1 MRNNEKYNIFSMYN
15 ADENQKGKVHYISF
29 KYLCLCLYIIGFYC
43 LLLCKSLEK
52 QSFGIA
58 NISNAYERNLG
69 EVEEYNYWPQRK
81 SYLKYKKEDV
91 NKIKSNINK
100 RKYNE
105 QMVEKYENI
114 INKNLCNIHMEY
126 KNSSYKKNM
135 DYKNMSKNL
144 TEKELRDVL
153 NSLEG
158 CPSKEDLRII
168 WAHTLGV
175 VKGGLDD
182 VLNILKGLIQKYLDN
197 DVNINNFIDDYSYN
211 DFLYGNIWNENRSGF
226 CKTVANEEAN
236 YSKFFF
242 RLINS
247 KHTLDDVLKFIY
259 SFLEHFDKLK
269 KELHEKHQEEILR
282 NIAKSFNEMKKI

>member
-1 MRNNEKYNIFSMYN
+1 MYN
-15 ADENQKGKVHYISF
+15 AGVNQKGKVHYISF
-29 KYLCLCLYIIGFYC
+29 KYVCLCLYIIGFYC
-43 LLLCKSLEK
+43 LLKSLEK
-52 QSFGIA
+52 HSFGIS
-58 NISNAYERNLG
+58 NISNAYVRNLG
-69 EVEEYNYWPQRK
+69 ELEENNNWPQRK
-81 SYLKYKKEDV
+81 SNLIHKKEDV

-105 QMVEKYENI
+105 QMVEKCENI
-114 INKNLCNIHMEY
+114 IDKKLCNINMEY
-126 KNSSYKKNM
+126 KNSTYIKHM
-135 DYKNMSKNL
+135 DYKNMSKDL
-144 TEKELRDVL
+144 TEKELRDGL

-168 WAHTLGV
+168 WTHTLGV
-175 VKGGLDD
+175 AKGGLDD
-182 VLNILKGLIQKYLDN
+182 ILNMLKGLIQKYLDN
-197 DVNINNFIDDYSYN
+197 DVYIGTDEDD
-211 DFLYGNIWNENRSGF
+211 DDEFLYGRIWNENRSGF
-226 CKTVANEEAN
+226 CKTIANEEAN

-282 NIAKSFNEMKKI
+282 RIAETLDIKKKS

>member
-15 ADENQKGKVHYISF
+15 ADENQKGK
-29 KYLCLCLYIIGFYC
+29 
-43 LLLCKSLEK
+43 KSLGNC
-52 QSFGIA
+52 SYGIA
-58 NISNAYERNLG
+58 NISNVHERNLG

-114 INKNLCNIHMEY
+114 IKNNLWNMNMEKENY
-126 KNSSYKKNM
+126 NHINNM
-135 DYKNMSKNL
+135 NYNDISKNL
-144 TEKELRDVL
+144 TEKELRDGL
-153 NSLEG
+153 NSLTV

-175 VKGGLDD
+175 AKGGLDD
-182 VLNILKGLIQKYLDN
+182 VLNMLKGLVQKCLDN
-197 DVNINNFIDDYSYN
+197 GVNIDDCMNPYTPFYMSYPR
-211 DFLYGNIWNENRSGF
+211 IWDESRSGL
-226 CKTVANEEAN
+226 CRTVANEEAY

-247 KHTLDDVLKFIY
+247 KHTLDDVLEFIY

-269 KELHEKHQEEILR
+269 KELREYHQEKVLR
-282 NIAKSFNEMKKI
+282 GIAKILNEKKKKN

>member
-43 LLLCKSLEK
+43 LLLCKSLGNC
-52 QSFGIA
+52 SFGIA
-58 NISNAYERNLG
+58 NISNVYERNLS

-91 NKIKSNINK
+91 NKIKSNLNK

-105 QMVEKYENI
+105 QIIEKYENI

-144 TEKELRDVL
+144 TEKELRDGL

-168 WAHTLGV
+168 WAHILGV

-182 VLNILKGLIQKYLDN
+182 VLNMLKGSIQKYLDN
-197 DVNINNFIDDYSYN
+197 DIYVGKYDRGKNIYLYERMWDECYSRFYET
-211 DFLYGNIWNENRSGF
+211 IV
-226 CKTVANEEAN
+226 TEELK
-236 YSKFFF
+236 YSKKFFS
-242 RLINS
+242 LING
-247 KHTLDDVLKFIY
+247 KNTLDDILNFIY
-259 SFLEHFDKLK
+259 SFLEYIEILK
-269 KELHEKHQEEILR
+269 NELHGKYQKELSEKISKIS
-282 NIAKSFNEMKKI
+282 NKKK